1 MKNFFILGKRTIF
14 TPSPK
19 NTIMK
24 KLQFSLIGL
33 TFLASAGFIMAGVLS
48 FLIPTVTSDL
58 EIFLFVVSFF
68 TGVLMLHRADL
79 EDRVI
84 KNKPQRF

>member
-1 MKNFFILGKRTIF
+1 
-14 TPSPK
+14 
-19 NTIMK
+19 MK